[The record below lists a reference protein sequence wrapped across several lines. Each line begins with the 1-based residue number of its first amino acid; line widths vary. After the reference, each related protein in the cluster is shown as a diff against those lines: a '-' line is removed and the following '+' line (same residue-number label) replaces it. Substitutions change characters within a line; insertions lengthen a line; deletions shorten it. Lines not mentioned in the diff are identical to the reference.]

1 VRSFPE
7 AVRELWELL
16 RAYALQ
22 ELYAPLKGLPLY
34 LGLGLAGA
42 LTTVLGAGLL
52 LLGVLRLLQTEA
64 IEAKPDGGTSALPYL
79 IVSAASFLAIALLA
93 RRINR
98 QFREPS

>member
-7 AVRELWELL
+7 SVRELWELL
-16 RAYALQ
+16 RSYALQ
-22 ELYAPLKGLPLY
+22 ELYTPLKGLPAY
-34 LGLGLAGA
+34 LALGLAGA
-42 LTTVLGAGLL
+42 ITITVGAGLL
-52 LLGVLRLLQTEA
+52 LLGGLRMLQTEV

-79 IVSAASFLAIALLA
+79 IVSVASVLGMGLLL

>member
-1 VRSFPE
+1 VTSFPE
-7 AVRELWELL
+7 SVRELWELL
-16 RAYALQ
+16 KGYALQ
-22 ELYAPLKGLPLY
+22 ELYTPLKGLPAY
-34 LGLGLAGA
+34 LALGLAGA
-42 LTTVLGAGLL
+42 ITTILGAGLL

-79 IVSAASFLAIALLA
+79 IVAVGSLLGMGLLF